1 MSTASL
7 VGNDL
12 LSCLPSSAVKNYNK
26 SPCCFAGYFW
36 STLCSLPN
44 AANYDHDSSQ
54 EVGSGSSLAKFA
66 NFKYLS
72 ITSSFICLLQRWALL
87 HLTDVWGSLR
97 RITTTLH
104 SQIVE
109 PNFFLDLFGHCY
121 CPTLLLPEAPD
132 RRFTFIP
139 GFATCSVLHM
149 SNEKGIVHYS
159 VILLLFFVLPFSIAI
174 FSYYH
179 VYTKIRQHNLEMV
192 PYLQQRMTRAGISIH
207 EIKITKS
214 LSVVIAGF
222 VICWLPMWTIALL
235 TRFRPDLI
243 GEQSE
248 LLSTVLIF
256 LNATINPFIYA
267 WTSRAF
273 RLVFWKMLF
282 SWKSNV

>member
-1 MSTASL
+1 MGLAAF
-7 VGNDL
+7 NR
-12 LSCLPSSAVKNYNK
+12 CMRIVKTDHYNITF
-26 SPCCFAGYFW
+26 S
-36 STLCSLPN
+36 N
-44 AANYDHDSSQ
+44 RR
-54 EVGSGSSLAKFA
+54 AKF
-66 NFKYLS
+66 LLGS
-72 ITSSFICLLQRWALL
+72 IW
-87 HLTDVWGSLR
+87 
-97 RITTTLH
+97 
-104 SQIVE
+104 
-109 PNFFLDLFGHCY
+109 
-121 CPTLLLPEAPD
+121 TLLLSYIIVA
-132 RRFTFIP
+132 RGTGSQIYIHP

-179 VYTKIRQHNLEMV
+179 VNTKIRQHNLEMV

-248 LLSTVLIF
+248 LLSTFLIF
-256 LNATINPFIYA
+256 LSATINPFIYA